1 MAKDLFNRY
10 IWLIDTI
17 YRNGRLTM
25 KEINEKWMKTDFS
38 MGEPLPLR
46 TFHNHRIAIQEMFD
60 INIGCDRSTYEYYI
74 EDVESLLGGS
84 VRNWLINTFSVNNIL
99 NESHKLQSRILF
111 ENIPSGQ
118 KFLTPVL
125 EAMRENVVLKMTYKG
140 YARKEPHV
148 FDVQPYFIKIFRQ
161 RWYMAG
167 FSLEKKQ
174 IRIYAFDRIVALEE
188 TSDKFEYPKDFDAED
203 YMSGCFGIIRDD
215 DIPIQHILL
224 KVTGGQENYFR
235 ALPLHHSQEE
245 VETTEEYGVF
255 SYYLAPTFDFY
266 QEILSHGNFVELLSP
281 ETVRNEMKQI
291 TQQMSVLY
299 E

>member
-1 MAKDLFNRY
+1 MRAINCKVVFYLK
-10 IWLIDTI
+10 I
-17 YRNGRLTM
+17 YRRG
-25 KEINEKWMKTDFS
+25 KSF
-38 MGEPLPLR
+38 LPL
-46 TFHNHRIAIQEMFD
+46 
-60 INIGCDRSTYEYYI
+60 
-74 EDVESLLGGS
+74 
-84 VRNWLINTFSVNNIL
+84 
-99 NESHKLQSRILF
+99 
-111 ENIPSGQ
+111 
-118 KFLTPVL
+118 VL

-174 IRIYAFDRIVALEE
+174 IRIYALDRIVALEE

-291 TQQMSVLY
+291 TQARCLYYMSEPKRVFVGYNYSNVKNFEGYDMGVKKYKRVDKDLKLLKM
-299 E
+299 EFMLF

>member
-1 MAKDLFNRY
+1 
-10 IWLIDTI
+10 
-17 YRNGRLTM
+17 
-25 KEINEKWMKTDFS
+25 MKTDFS

-99 NESHKLQSRILF
+99 NESHKLRSRILF

-125 EAMRENVVLKMTYKG
+125 DAMRENVVLKMTYKG

-167 FSLEKKQ
+167 FSLEKEQ
-174 IRIYAFDRIVALEE
+174 IRIYALDRIVALEE
-188 TSDKFEYPKDFDAED
+188 TSDRFEYPKDFDAED

-245 VETTEEYGVF
+245 VETTEEYGIF

-266 QEILSHGNFVELLSP
+266 QEILSHGDFVELLSP
-281 ETVRNEMKQI
+281 ETVRDEMKQI